1 QLAQKNALPFPNEFV
16 QAFMRFL
23 EQLLCPI
30 IDDRLDAP
38 GSLKQL
44 KRLKDI
50 IHPQIIQ
57 FEVNCPETVCINTS
71 YVMTIN
77 ARYKGLP
84 FISKWLTIQDKTH
97 NNTIEITEIKK
108 TDKNQYQVILP
119 GMAHEGRYQLSIIPF
134 DPAYTKICQIQ
145 IHITPEVSW
154 ERKNYEVALLAYKH
168 PDYAKWLG
176 QIENEARQSE
186 NNCNNWLKI
195 LSKVTR
201 DVSIEERPDLYILCG
216 QLLAPD
222 KPVQKTKPNKIL
234 HKFVKTGLISCFILF
249 CIYCGY
255 IGQQR
260 LYFFDKFESERAQI
274 EAEKKQLKDKQD
286 QIESDKQQF
295 ENRVKQLKSDRK
307 RFELERAQIEAEKK
321 QLKDKQEQ
329 FTSDKLQFNNKVKQ
343 LKADR
348 NQLESEKAKFVSENQ
363 KMNKKHDKDL
373 EIKHSQSKKTVRVK
387 PNRGNI
393 TTLRS
398 KPKTLSYDEITAI
411 IKKYNF
417 SDTLINTSGNFENA
431 YIDNHDGT
439 VTDKKTGLMWQQGG
453 SDD

>member
-108 TDKNQYQVILP
+108 TDKNQYQVTLP

-145 IHITPEVSW
+145 IHITPE
-154 ERKNYEVALLAYKH
+154 
-168 PDYAKWLG
+168 
-176 QIENEARQSE
+176 
-186 NNCNNWLKI
+186 
-195 LSKVTR
+195 
-201 DVSIEERPDLYILCG
+201 
-216 QLLAPD
+216 
-222 KPVQKTKPNKIL
+222 
-234 HKFVKTGLISCFILF
+234 
-249 CIYCGY
+249 
-255 IGQQR
+255 
-260 LYFFDKFESERAQI
+260 
-274 EAEKKQLKDKQD
+274 
-286 QIESDKQQF
+286 
-295 ENRVKQLKSDRK
+295 
-307 RFELERAQIEAEKK
+307 
-321 QLKDKQEQ
+321 
-329 FTSDKLQFNNKVKQ
+329 
-343 LKADR
+343 
-348 NQLESEKAKFVSENQ
+348 
-363 KMNKKHDKDL
+363 
-373 EIKHSQSKKTVRVK
+373 
-387 PNRGNI
+387 
-393 TTLRS
+393 
-398 KPKTLSYDEITAI
+398 
-411 IKKYNF
+411 
-417 SDTLINTSGNFENA
+417 
-431 YIDNHDGT
+431 
-439 VTDKKTGLMWQQGG
+439 
-453 SDD
+453 